1 MPPVVDILLVIV
13 LLFNFLM
20 LGQSRIRAVI
30 QCVAVQG
37 MLLGVLLVVSHGG
50 AHDVRAI
57 LLGVLAFVVK
67 GFVIPSMLLRALA
80 EAGIRREVEPLV
92 SFVTSL
98 LLGAAGTGLAILFAG
113 TLPLAPEHAHTLIV
127 PASLATVF
135 TGFLML
141 TTRRKAI
148 TQVVGYLTLE
158 NGIFVFGLTLI
169 RAMPFMVEIGALLDL
184 VVGIFVMGIV
194 IDHINREF
202 STVDTDN
209 LTNLRG

>member
-1 MPPVVDILLVIV
+1 MPPVVDLLLVVV
-13 LLFNFLM
+13 LLFNFLL
-20 LGQSRIRAVI
+20 LGQSRLRAVV

-37 MLLGVLLVVSHGG
+37 VLLGVLLVVSHGT
-50 AHDVRAI
+50 HDLRAI
-57 LLGVLAFVVK
+57 VLGLVAMALK
-67 GFVIPSMLLRALA
+67 GVIIPGMLMRALA

-92 SFVTSL
+92 GYVASL
-98 LLGAAGTGLAILFAG
+98 LLGAVGTALAILFAN
-113 TLPLAPEHAHTLIV
+113 TLPLSPEHAHTLIV

-135 TGFLML
+135 TGFLVL

-158 NGIFVFGLTLI
+158 NGIFLFGLTLLQ
-169 RAMPFMVEIGALLDL
+169 AMPFMVEIGVLLDL

-194 IDHINREF
+194 IDHIHREF
-202 STVDTDN
+202 STVDTEN

>member
-1 MPPVVDILLVIV
+1 MPPVVDLLLVIV

-20 LGQSRIRAVI
+20 LGQSRLRAVV

-37 MLLGVLLVVSHGG
+37 
-50 AHDVRAI
+50 I
-57 LLGVLAFVVK
+57 LLGILLIVAHGTHDLRSVAVGILAVALK
-67 GFVIPSMLLRALA
+67 GIIIPGMLLRALT

-98 LLGAAGTGLAILFAG
+98 LLGAIGTGLAILFAS
-113 TLPLAPEHAHTLIV
+113 TLPLAPEHAHTLVV

-158 NGIFVFGLTLI
+158 NGIFIFGLTLI

-194 IDHINREF
+194 IDQINREF
-202 STVDTDN
+202 STIDGDD